1 MEIEEIPKVNEQE
14 FNDSPAN
21 VKPKLVKVIEG
32 LRKNRQMIGT
42 RYDRKI
48 TVDSVSELA
57 CLRVFINE
65 HELFGIAKIDGHAIR
80 AFFHNYGRKYWE
92 EALVD
97 LID

>member
-1 MEIEEIPKVNEQE
+1 MELTEIPKVNQNE

-21 VKPKLVKVIEG
+21 VKPKLAKVIEG
-32 LRKNRQMIGT
+32 LRKNRKLLEG
-42 RYDRKI
+42 RRNSAI
-48 TVDSVSELA
+48 TVDSVADLA

-80 AFFHNYGRKYWE
+80 AFFHNYGRKHWDE
-92 EALVD
+92 VLSD